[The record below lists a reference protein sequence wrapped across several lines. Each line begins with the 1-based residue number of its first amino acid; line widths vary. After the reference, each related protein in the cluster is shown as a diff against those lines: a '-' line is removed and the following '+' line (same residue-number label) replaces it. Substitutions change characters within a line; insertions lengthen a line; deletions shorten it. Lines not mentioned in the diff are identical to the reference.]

1 MAQIPLFSTAM
12 TSPIGHQRRFY
23 RDQIKSRDLLPFT
36 VTVQETDLYILAQS
50 RLEDE
55 ALRSILNHRY
65 QLETYIREH
74 PSFLHAFA
82 PLPPDPHAPPIVRG
96 MLRAAERAGVGPMA
110 AVAGAF
116 AEEVGKDLL
125 RHTPQVVVENGGD
138 LYISVTQDMR
148 IGIYAGSSPLSN
160 RLALRIPFAKTPLGV
175 CTSSGTVG
183 HSVSFG
189 RADAVTI
196 SAPSAFLA
204 DAAATAVG
212 NCVKHRDDIQRGLDR
227 AREIE
232 GVCGALIIIEDHM
245 GAWGEIEL
253 LSL

>member
-1 MAQIPLFSTAM
+1 MAQKELFSTAM
-12 TSPIGHQRRFY
+12 TPPVAHQRRFY
-23 RDQIKSRDLLPFT
+23 RDLIKSRDLQPFS
-36 VTVQETDLYILAQS
+36 VTVQETDLYILAQT

-65 QLETYIREH
+65 QLETYIRKH

-96 MLRAAERAGVGPMA
+96 MLRAAEQAGVGPMA

-138 LYISVTQDMR
+138 LYVSVTQDMR